1 MASPTLY
8 AVLHTWKC
16 TRTHHKLALH
26 ALLHLQCERAVD
38 WRNLFL
44 RHVEPYLAGT
54 TAPDDRFG
62 DFRNHVLHVAEQNWG
77 GAPAAAEAWFQRTLA
92 ELKARRWKKA
102 IYSAGI
108 LSHYYFDPL
117 QPLHTGETPEAGVLR
132 RPMDW
137 AVAQAYPELQRI
149 LEQDLG
155 GYPPVS
161 APSGSDWLSRMVVS
175 GATAA
180 HAHYEVQIDH
190 FDLARAVRRPADGLD
205 QECRDRI
212 AGLLGHAVVGWAR
225 ILDRLLTDAAVEP
238 PRVRIGALGMLTRL
252 TIPIFW
258 LTRRAH
264 FAAQQAVVADIAREL
279 ERTGKVV
286 SSLPDE
292 CRAIRSLHAEEVL
305 KSPLAEVDAAKPR
318 PLGTLHGTG
327 APDRSPQP
335 IPKPKAEAKV
345 KVKASAAP
353 QAAVPARREPVTAP
367 LSHASP
373 VEQSPGVG
381 AKAAGQLLQA
391 GIKTVGDLLTA
402 DPQSL
407 LKKVGQRFL
416 DAGTIRQ
423 WQLQAELQC
432 RVPGLA
438 GQSVQLLVSAGVES
452 AEDLATSDAETLLE
466 LVTTLAESS
475 AGQRILREEQPPTLA
490 DVERWIDA
498 AQPRAAA
505 A

>member
-1 MASPTLY
+1 MASSTLY
-8 AVLHTWKC
+8 AVLIQWKC
-16 TRTHHKLALH
+16 TRTHHKLAFDALRHLRSDH
-26 ALLHLQCERAVD
+26 AEA

-62 DFRNHVLHVAEQNWG
+62 DFKNHVVHVAEKAWG
-77 GAPAAAEAWFQRTLA
+77 GAPAAAEAWYLRTLA

-102 IYSAGI
+102 VYSAGI

-117 QPLHTGETPEAGVLR
+117 QTFHTAETPEAGVLR
-132 RPMDW
+132 RPVDW
-137 AVAQAYPELQRI
+137 AISQAYPELQQF

-155 GYPPVS
+155 GYPEIAVP
-161 APSGSDWLSRMVVS
+161 AGSDWLSRMVLA
-175 GATAA
+175 GAAAA
-180 HAHYEVQIDH
+180 HAQYEVLVDH
-190 FDLARAVRRPADGLD
+190 FDLTRAVVRPADGFD
-205 QECRDRI
+205 QECRDRL
-212 AGLLGHAVVGWAR
+212 AGLLGHSAVGWAR
-225 ILDRLLTDAAVEP
+225 ILDRMFNESEVEP
-238 PRVRIGALGMLTRL
+238 PRIRIGGLGLLARM

-258 LTRRAH
+258 FTRRAH
-264 FAAQQAVVADIAREL
+264 YAAQQAVTADIAREL
-279 ERTGKVV
+279 QRTGKVV

-305 KSPLAEVDAAKPR
+305 KTPVADVDAAQPR
-318 PLGTLHGTG
+318 PIGTLHGTG
-327 APDRSPQP
+327 KPDRR
-335 IPKPKAEAKV
+335 PKPTPKPEI
-345 KVKASAAP
+345 
-353 QAAVPARREPVTAP
+353 AAVPKIESPKPAMPARPATTTAQ

-373 VEQSPGVG
+373 IDQSPGI
-381 AKAAGQLLQA
+381 ASKPAGQLLQA

-402 DPQSL
+402 DPQAL

-416 DAGTIRQ
+416 DAGTVRQ

-432 RVPGLA
+432 RVPGLT
-438 GQSVQLLVSAGVES
+438 GQAVQLLVGSGVES
-452 AEDLATSDAETLLE
+452 AEDLATSDAETLFE
-466 LVTTLAESS
+466 LVTTLAATS
-475 AGQRILREEQPPTLA
+475 AGERMLRDDAPPTLA